1 MNDLSGLRFRTSL
14 GGFRKKDVAQ
24 YIEALSKD
32 AEARK
37 AELEDSLA
45 EERQKMSALAE
56 ELAEAR
62 AAIDTLDGEKAAL
75 SEEIQSE
82 KARLAKAE
90 ADAEAVAVEKKALL
104 DEISLLEERIRTLT
118 GENEKLAARISDF
131 ERREASLEE
140 AKRVVTDLEMA
151 ARMRAEES
159 EASAKRRAAAILE
172 EYQKEFDDT
181 RMVVDHYKADTDV
194 MIDSAEKHIS
204 SLQSLIEEFKR
215 DLASSKE
222 GLDGIRLD
230 TAED

>member
-24 YIEALSKD
+24 YIDALSRD
-32 AEARK
+32 SEAQK

-45 EERQKMSALAE
+45 EERQKMSALAD

-62 AAIDTLDGEKAAL
+62 AAIGSFEDEKKSL
-75 SEEIQSE
+75 TEEIRSGE
-82 KARLAKAE
+82 ERLAKAQT
-90 ADAEAVAVEKKALL
+90 DAEEAAGEKKALL
-104 DEISLLEERIRTLT
+104 DEIALLQERIKTLT
-118 GENEKLAARISDF
+118 GENEKLSARISDF
-131 ERREASLEE
+131 ENREASLEE

-151 ARMRAEES
+151 ARLRAEES

-222 GLDGIRLD
+222 GLDGIRLGE
-230 TAED
+230 TED